1 MRGVNKVIL
10 VGTLGRDPE
19 TKTFPNGGSLTQF
32 SIATSEV
39 WTDKNTGERKEQ
51 TEWHRIVLH
60 NRLGEIAQQFLRKGS
75 KVYIEGSLR
84 TRQWTDQNGQERYT
98 TEIRGDQM
106 QMLDARQQGE
116 QGFAGGNDFNQP
128 RFNAPQQ
135 GGGYQNNNPYIH
147 VKAYILSGRTA
158 EQKQLVGEQL
168 LAALSNKK
176 YLPQEFNKEIQL
188 CVELIDMPRDDYFK
202 QVV

>member
-1 MRGVNKVIL
+1 MPHVVVDYSDNLTGLNAKQLLEEINT
-10 VGTLGRDPE
+10 TLIETELFSPEDIKSRARRD
-19 TKTFPNGGSLTQF
+19 
-32 SIATSEV
+32 EV
-39 WTDKNTGERKEQ
+39 
-51 TEWHRIVLH
+51 
-60 NRLGEIAQQFLRKGS
+60 FLIG
-75 KVYIEGSLR
+75 LR
-84 TRQWTDQNGQERYT
+84 VDQ
-98 TEIRGDQM
+98 
-106 QMLDARQQGE
+106 A
-116 QGFAGGNDFNQP
+116 
-128 RFNAPQQ
+128 
-135 GGGYQNNNPYIH
+135 YIH

>member
-1 MRGVNKVIL
+1 IEVAMPHVVVDYSDNLTGLNAKQLLEEINTTLIETELFSPEDIKSRARRDEVFLIGLGV
-10 VGTLGRDPE
+10 
-19 TKTFPNGGSLTQF
+19 
-32 SIATSEV
+32 
-39 WTDKNTGERKEQ
+39 
-51 TEWHRIVLH
+51 
-60 NRLGEIAQQFLRKGS
+60 
-75 KVYIEGSLR
+75 
-84 TRQWTDQNGQERYT
+84 DQ
-98 TEIRGDQM
+98 
-106 QMLDARQQGE
+106 A
-116 QGFAGGNDFNQP
+116 
-128 RFNAPQQ
+128 
-135 GGGYQNNNPYIH
+135 YIH

>member
-1 MRGVNKVIL
+1 VAMPHVVVDYSDNLTGLNAKQLLEEINTTLIETELFSPEDIKSRARRDEVFLIGLGV
-10 VGTLGRDPE
+10 
-19 TKTFPNGGSLTQF
+19 
-32 SIATSEV
+32 
-39 WTDKNTGERKEQ
+39 
-51 TEWHRIVLH
+51 
-60 NRLGEIAQQFLRKGS
+60 
-75 KVYIEGSLR
+75 
-84 TRQWTDQNGQERYT
+84 DQ
-98 TEIRGDQM
+98 
-106 QMLDARQQGE
+106 A
-116 QGFAGGNDFNQP
+116 
-128 RFNAPQQ
+128 
-135 GGGYQNNNPYIH
+135 YIH

>member
-1 MRGVNKVIL
+1 MCIRDSVVVDYSDNLTGLNAKQLLEEINTTLIETELFSPEDIKSRARRDEVFLIGLGV
-10 VGTLGRDPE
+10 
-19 TKTFPNGGSLTQF
+19 
-32 SIATSEV
+32 
-39 WTDKNTGERKEQ
+39 
-51 TEWHRIVLH
+51 
-60 NRLGEIAQQFLRKGS
+60 
-75 KVYIEGSLR
+75 
-84 TRQWTDQNGQERYT
+84 DQ
-98 TEIRGDQM
+98 
-106 QMLDARQQGE
+106 A
-116 QGFAGGNDFNQP
+116 
-128 RFNAPQQ
+128 
-135 GGGYQNNNPYIH
+135 YIH